1 LVGAWRCRGR
11 SSDRPG
17 KAAGGA
23 KARPLHPVTNANKTA
38 RASST
43 RGRPTNRAVAF
54 FTHFYYYLR
63 VNAAFEES
71 RDAVARLVGVF
82 EDVMRGRKALEF
94 DEASTRASLIDPFW
108 RALGWDVEDPREVV
122 HEKRVATRKGTK
134 RADYCFNVR
143 GRPAFVVE
151 AKEAGTKLT
160 DPDAVFQAVRYG
172 YNLPVPVAILTDF
185 EEFRP
190 FKSALEPT
198 YENPARGLI
207 KEFDLK
213 YDQYL
218 ERWEDV
224 HKTFS
229 REAVYDGSLEKL
241 VGTAVRNKEALD
253 KKFFER
259 LTAWREELA
268 RVIAL
273 DNGDVGVHDLNEAVQ
288 RILDRIIFVRVIEDR
303 EIEPV
308 ELLQDAVNRWAREKE
323 KPLYQYV
330 VDVFRKLDPQ
340 YNGELFDRHFSEQL
354 LVRDRPLHDFVESLY
369 YPLCPYQFNVIGV
382 EMLGTIYERF
392 LGSTIRLTP
401 SHRAK
406 VEEKPEVRKAG
417 GVYYTPAYIVDYI
430 VENTVGKLLDGCKTP
445 RDVARLKILDPACGS
460 GSFLLGAFRR
470 LIEWHEDYYNRHPE
484 KISRPPKAECWLD
497 KEHPDGP
504 RRRLTARAKGRIL
517 VNNIYGVDIDPQAV
531 EVTVMS
537 LYLKVLEDVDAG
549 LLMKTALLPPLDGNV
564 KCGNSLIGSDYWD
577 FVRAE
582 QGELFERTEA
592 EERRVNPFDWDQEF
606 GDIIK
611 YKPGTRD
618 LAAGSGF
625 DAVIGN
631 PPYVL
636 IGRDRPEEQMY
647 FTSGRYSLTAYK
659 INTYILFIERGLK
672 LLGKEGATL
681 GFIVPKSIVFNTY
694 FSATREILLSD
705 YAVRRIV
712 EISDKVFAGAEVGD
726 SVLFFCAIS
735 DDPLNDY
742 VNYIKADNIYPE
754 MRIIGSYKTQ
764 QKVLLEDP
772 YYRFYTSPIRL
783 KVTTKKLGDISDVTN
798 GLNQGNVRHILIS
811 DTKESETHQK
821 LILGK
826 DVKRYSL
833 NWSGSWVNYDRML
846 KGKLKP
852 SDTQSKRGMT
862 PQTKVDFALRDPR
875 IYEPKKILV
884 RKTADHIIA
893 VYDEY
898 GYYYDSLAY
907 GVRLASNSKLS
918 TLYVLGI
925 LNSKLLDYIHSSIA
939 LNVGKVFAKVLAKN
953 LKVLPIRPIDFSDPA
968 DVEKHDD
975 MVRLVDEM
983 LDLHKRLA
991 AAKSDA
997 DRTRLKRAV
1006 KTTDRKID
1014 ALVYELY
1021 GLTDEEIRVMEG
1033 ANRG

>member
-1 LVGAWRCRGR
+1 M
-11 SSDRPG
+11 
-17 KAAGGA
+17 
-23 KARPLHPVTNANKTA
+23 
-38 RASST
+38 
-43 RGRPTNRAVAF
+43 PTTF
-54 FTHFYYYLR
+54 QQSY
-63 VNAAFEES
+63 
-71 RDAVARLVGVF
+71 DAVARLVDVF

-94 DEASTRASLIDPFW
+94 DEESTRVTLINPFW
-108 RALGWDVEDPREVV
+108 RALGWNVEDPREVV
-122 HEKRVATRKGTK
+122 HEKRVATRRGTK

-151 AKEAGTKLT
+151 AKEAGKKLT
-160 DPDAVFQAVRYG
+160 DPDLVFQAKRYG

-190 FKSALEPT
+190 FKSALEPV
-198 YENPARGLI
+198 YENPGRGLI
-207 KEFDLK
+207 KKFDLR

-218 ERWEDV
+218 DRWEDV
-224 HKTFS
+224 YKTFS
-229 REAVYDGSLEKL
+229 RDAVYGNSLEKL
-241 VGTAVRNKEALD
+241 VGTTVRNKEALD

-308 ELLQDAVNRWAREKE
+308 ELLQDAVNRWGREKE

-330 VDVFRKLDPQ
+330 TDVFRKLDPQ
-340 YNGELFDRHFSEQL
+340 YNGELFASHFSEGL
-354 LVRDRPLHDFVESLY
+354 LVRDNPLSDFIESLY

-430 VENTVGKLLDGCKTP
+430 VENTVGKLLEKCKTP
-445 RDVARLKILDPACGS
+445 KDAVKLKILDPACGS

-470 LIEWHEDYYNRHPE
+470 LIEWHEDYYNAHPE
-484 KISRPPKAECWLD
+484 KISNPPSGTAAFRRAECWLD

-504 RRRLTARAKGRIL
+504 RHRLTARSKGRIL

-606 GDIIK
+606 PEVIK

-618 LAAGSGF
+618 LADGYGF

-631 PPYVL
+631 PPWGADVKKNEKPYL
-636 IGRDRPEEQMY
+636 RN
-647 FTSGRYSLTAYK
+647 RYRL
-659 INTYILFIERGLK
+659 NTGKYESYIFFIEKASK
-672 LLGKEGATL
+672 LLNSKGIW
-681 GFIVPKSIVFNTY
+681 GFIVPSYWISRSQTDNLREYLYGTLWTTNLIILPEHVFTGVKMDSSIIT
-694 FSATREILLSD
+694 ATR
-705 YAVRRIV
+705 
-712 EISDKVFAGAEVGD
+712 
-726 SVLFFCAIS
+726 
-735 DDPLNDY
+735 
-742 VNYIKADNIYPE
+742 
-754 MRIIGSYKTQ
+754 
-764 QKVLLEDP
+764 
-772 YYRFYTSPIRL
+772 
-783 KVTTKKLGDISDVTN
+783 KK
-798 GLNQGNVRHILIS
+798 RELIS
-811 DTKESETHQK
+811 LAE
-821 LILGK
+821 
-826 DVKRYSL
+826 
-833 NWSGSWVNYDRML
+833 
-846 KGKLKP
+846 
-852 SDTQSKRGMT
+852 
-862 PQTKVDFALRDPR
+862 
-875 IYEPKKILV
+875 V
-884 RKTADHIIA
+884 RKTDIDENMTAEELAELCKTIKSA
-893 VYDEY
+893 YWDEY
-898 GYYYDSLAY
+898 PN
-907 GVRLASNSKLS
+907 VRFNPRISSKDINILLKIGKTWFNLVDVVELTQGLTLYRKS
-918 TLYVLGI
+918 TLIKKFGRAKGEDIVKRRLFHAAFKKDDTYKKELLGRDVSRYLVIWNGKSWVSYGPWLAHAVDEKFFQGPRLVIQKLRNPMLKQRLVVGYLDDNETYSAGVLLNAILRKGSKYDLYYIMGI
-925 LNSKLLDYIHSSIA
+925 LNSKAINYWYRKNVLDVSIR
-939 LNVGKVFAKVLAKN
+939 VIDIGRV
-953 LKVLPIRPIDFSDPA
+953 PIYKIDFSDPA
-968 DVEKHDD
+968 DVEKHDL
-975 MVRLVDEM
+975 MIRLVDEM

-997 DRTRLKRAV
+997 DRTRLERAV

-1014 ALVYELY
+1014 ALVYDLY
-1021 GLTDEEIRVMEG
+1021 DLTEEEIRVVESS
-1033 ANRG
+1033 